1 VEVSDGTYP
10 VKDLYLAAWEMWRD
24 QKRRFGAGTYVSPDL
39 LAPLLD
45 PRVKIVRAKGG
56 KVYEF
61 RHDEM
66 RGYLA
71 AKWLAEQVVSPLSL
85 FEEDVKIWQNGRDE
99 QKVLWGFFADQVTRE
114 TGEQLWRWATV
125 ELERVVLQHALQRRG
140 EQEGWKLDVPS
151 SPDGDGNDIPE

>member
-1 VEVSDGTYP
+1 
-10 VKDLYLAAWEMWRD
+10 MWRD
-24 QKRRFGAGTYVSPDL
+24 QKRWCGAGTYVSPDL

-99 QKVLWGFFADQVTRE
+99 QKVLWGLLPWFPVDGGAPKD
-114 TGEQLWRWATV
+114 GLWAGICKVCCVSDLRLV
-125 ELERVVLQHALQRRG
+125 SG
-140 EQEGWKLDVPS
+140 
-151 SPDGDGNDIPE
+151 